1 MARTKQITNH
11 RTGKRAK
18 TEFQHQ
24 TIPAP
29 QPDPPAESP
38 PPISFP
44 TGPPCKR
51 SALGNLGQAVLH
63 FPPTSAFG
71 PVFIDNQGVQH
82 LDFPELDWGNN
93 TDWTFDSGTDGPEI
107 MAPTSSITSPVCAEV
122 TTHGDTTAV
131 TFTTDGGTTNPSGTK
146 ENDERWYLDDSSSGG
161 ASIAAGSS
169 LRSQRP
175 MPRSPAAKMTNPTVP
190 PISYASG

>member
-38 PPISFP
+38 PAISFP

-82 LDFPELDWGNN
+82 LDFPELDWGDN
-93 TDWTFDSGTDGPEI
+93 TDDDLDVSIYDRLSLPASVQKKLESRKRKR
-107 MAPTSSITSPVCAEV
+107 APTEDHRFPF
-122 TTHGDTTAV
+122 
-131 TFTTDGGTTNPSGTK
+131 FTNIFPTC
-146 ENDERWYLDDSSSGG
+146 
-161 ASIAAGSS
+161 S
-169 LRSQRP
+169 LQ
-175 MPRSPAAKMTNPTVP
+175 T
-190 PISYASG
+190 IG